1 MKKEGVRNRDWVE
14 MILAPGIRFIADCK
28 DISTSGVIGVGV
40 GAGETPLV
48 QGQVKEGR
56 CSEVSMGSL

>member
-1 MKKEGVRNRDWVE
+1 
-14 MILAPGIRFIADCK
+14 MILAPGIGFIADCR
-28 DISTSGVIGVGV
+28 DIFTSGVTGVGV